1 MKDTIRQLI
10 QQALTQ
16 LVNEGVLPEGLTPA
30 IQVENTRDKT
40 HGDFASNIAMMLAK
54 PAGLKPRDLAE
65 KIIAALPADPQVTKA
80 EIAGPGFINFFQ
92 NTQALAS
99 RLDAALAD
107 AKIGVRKAGPAQRV
121 AIDLSAPNLAKEM
134 HVGHLRSTII
144 GDGVARVLEFLGD
157 DVIRQNHVGDWG
169 TQFGMLMAYLQE
181 NPITSNE
188 LSDLENF
195 YRAAKKRFDESEEF
209 ADRARGLVVKLQAGD
224 AECLELWGRFRE
236 ISLSHCQEIYE
247 LLNVKLTMADV
258 MGESAYNDDLI
269 NVVNDLKAKGLL
281 VESNGAQCVFLEEFK
296 TADGDPLPVIIV
308 KADGGYLYA
317 TTDLAAVRYRS
328 GVLKADRALYFV
340 DQRQALHFQQVFE
353 VARRAGFVTHPMQME
368 HMGFGTMNGADG
380 RPFKTRD
387 GGTVKLI
394 DLLNEAQDRAYN
406 LVKEKNPEL
415 AEADL
420 RNIARVVGIGAV
432 KYADLSKHRTSDY
445 SFNFELMLNFEG
457 NTAPYLLYAY
467 TRVAGVFR
475 KLGKDFSEVEGQIN
489 LEAPHEQELA
499 AKLAQ
504 FGEVL
509 NSVGEKGTPHIL
521 CTYLYEVAGLFSSFY
536 ENCPILT
543 ADDEAQ
549 KQSRLRLAA
558 LAGRTLK
565 QGLELLGLETLERI
579 RYQAPAKKP
588 IPGWLWMAIGLTVGA
603 FVVFLMKLDP
613 GKGDDVKRVK
623 QEQQK
628 ATKMAEANKTPPSP
642 TAPVKPKYDFY
653 TLLPESEVIVP
664 PDAVPEKTLPTPQP
678 VPTTPVTPAEAAKID
693 TARAQAALA
702 GITPPPPPP
711 VATTKAAPVTK
722 FFLQAGSFPKQ
733 ADADRVR
740 AQIILLGQAVTV
752 ESGTVKDATWYRVLV
767 GPFSNRE
774 QLTVAQKQL
783 AGAGFS
789 NLLLQQRQSR

>member
-16 LVNEGVLPEGLTPA
+16 LVHEGVLPEGLSPA

-40 HGDFASNIAMMLAK
+40 HGDFASNIAMMLSK
-54 PAGLKPRDLAE
+54 PAGMKPRDLAE
-65 KIIAALPADPQVTKA
+65 KIIAALPADASVTKA

-107 AKIGVRKAGPAQRV
+107 ARIGARKAGDSQRV
-121 AIDLSAPNLAKEM
+121 VIDLSAPNLAKEM

-157 DVIRQNHVGDWG
+157 TVIRQNHVGDWG

-188 LSDLENF
+188 LADLENF

-224 AECLELWGRFRE
+224 EECLALWNRFRE

-269 NVVNDLKAKGLL
+269 NVVNDLKAKGML
-281 VESNGAQCVFLEEFK
+281 VESNGAQCVFLDEFK
-296 TADGDPLPVIIV
+296 NAEGEPLPVIIV

-317 TTDLAAVRYRS
+317 TTDLAAIRYRS

-340 DQRQALHFQQVFE
+340 DQRQALHFQQVFA
-353 VARRAGFVTHPMQME
+353 VARKAGFITHPMEME

-394 DLLNEAQDRAYN
+394 DLLNEAKERAYT

-415 AEADL
+415 PEDEL
-420 RNIARVVGIGAV
+420 RAIAKVVGIGAV

-445 SFNFELMLNFEG
+445 SFNFDLMLNFEG

-475 KLGKDFSEVEGQIN
+475 KLGKGFEEVQGQIV
-489 LEAPHEQELA
+489 LDAPQEQELA

-509 NSVGEKGTPHIL
+509 NNVAEKGTPHTL

-536 ENCPILT
+536 ENCPILS
-543 ADDEAQ
+543 AEDEAQ

-565 QGLELLGLETLERI
+565 QGLELLGLETLER
-579 RYQAPAKKP
+579 
-588 IPGWLWMAIGLTVGA
+588 M
-603 FVVFLMKLDP
+603 
-613 GKGDDVKRVK
+613 
-623 QEQQK
+623 
-628 ATKMAEANKTPPSP
+628 
-642 TAPVKPKYDFY
+642 
-653 TLLPESEVIVP
+653 
-664 PDAVPEKTLPTPQP
+664 
-678 VPTTPVTPAEAAKID
+678 
-693 TARAQAALA
+693 
-702 GITPPPPPP
+702 
-711 VATTKAAPVTK
+711 
-722 FFLQAGSFPKQ
+722 
-733 ADADRVR
+733 
-740 AQIILLGQAVTV
+740 
-752 ESGTVKDATWYRVLV
+752 
-767 GPFSNRE
+767 
-774 QLTVAQKQL
+774 
-783 AGAGFS
+783 
-789 NLLLQQRQSR
+789 